1 MKQHRHA
8 FLVLSAALGLSG
20 AAIAADDH
28 SGHMSHAAPASAQ
41 ANVLWAD
48 GTVKKLDK
56 AGAKVTIAH
65 GPLDNLGMPPMTMV
79 FRVKDA
85 AWLNQMKEGDRIRF
99 VADYVKGSVTV
110 VRYEPAR

>member
-1 MKQHRHA
+1 MNRNRHA
-8 FLVLSAALGLSG
+8 LLIGALMLAAT
-20 AAIAADDH
+20 AAARAADDH
-28 SGHMSHAAPASAQ
+28 SGHMTHAAPVAAQ

-56 AGAKVTIAH
+56 AAARVTIAH

-85 AWLNQMKEGDRIRF
+85 AWLGQMKEGDRIRF